1 MGINE
6 MRTHYTNYLKGLPN
20 IKEYRLKLVT
30 LSDLEQITALLDEI
44 EKVYDGYEFDR
55 KYEELINYHQ
65 TCPI

>member
-1 MGINE
+1 

-30 LSDLEQITALLDEI
+30 TSDLDQIMALLDEI
-44 EKVYDGYEFDR
+44 EKVYNGYEFER
-55 KYEELINYHQ
+55 KYEPLINYHQ